1 MFAELIAQFKQ
12 KMVMLTDKGF
22 VSHRGN
28 PDNMMVCGQKRWNV
42 RMVVEVVLSMLTT
55 VCHCKKMRHP
65 VADYFEARLGLIP
78 CPSSMFLHNGMAC
91 ARTNMVLSGFLSIN
105 SAFNI

>member
-1 MFAELIAQFKQ
+1 MFAGLIAQFKQ
-12 KMVMLTDKGF
+12 KMVVLTDKGF

-42 RMVVEVVLSMLTT
+42 RMAVEVVLSMLTT

-65 VADYFEARLGLIP
+65 VADYFEARLAYTLSLFNVLAQWHGLRP
-78 CPSSMFLHNGMAC
+78 DEH
-91 ARTNMVLSGFLSIN
+91 GFVRLSIV
-105 SAFNI
+105 